1 MGENLVT
8 VKIITDSTSYIP
20 EHIRKE
26 LDIRVLSLYVSFPDE
41 SIKETDIRNEL
52 FYEKMEEKG
61 IPVSSQ
67 PSVGELYEEMKN
79 IVANGHELLCIF
91 LSSEMS
97 GTYASACRVK
107 EKILEEYEDAK
118 IQIVDSRSNSMQ
130 LGFAAIVAARAAKEG
145 KTLDEIKEI
154 AEKNIN
160 RSRFLFI
167 PDNLVYLKKGGRIG
181 GASALIGNV
190 LKIIPIL
197 TVQEGKTT
205 ILKTIRTKTKAIKAM
220 IDIMLKDHLDY
231 KIQEIIIHHINC
243 YEQAKELADSLK
255 GVLNKDIDIVDIGP
269 VIGLHVGP
277 GAIGIVYYT
286 EKERT

>member
-1 MGENLVT
+1 
-8 VKIITDSTSYIP
+8 
-20 EHIRKE
+20 
-26 LDIRVLSLYVSFPDE
+26 
-41 SIKETDIRNEL
+41 
-52 FYEKMEEKG
+52 
-61 IPVSSQ
+61 
-67 PSVGELYEEMKN
+67 
-79 IVANGHELLCIF
+79 
-91 LSSEMS
+91 MS

-118 IQIVDSRSNSMQ
+118 IQILDSRSNSMQ

-145 KTLDEIKEI
+145 KTLDEVKEI

-167 PDNLVYLKKGGRIG
+167 PDNLIYLKKGGRIG

-205 ILKTIRTKTKAIKAM
+205 ILKTIRTKSKAIKAM

-255 GVLNKDIDIVDIGP
+255 GALNKDIDIVDIGP